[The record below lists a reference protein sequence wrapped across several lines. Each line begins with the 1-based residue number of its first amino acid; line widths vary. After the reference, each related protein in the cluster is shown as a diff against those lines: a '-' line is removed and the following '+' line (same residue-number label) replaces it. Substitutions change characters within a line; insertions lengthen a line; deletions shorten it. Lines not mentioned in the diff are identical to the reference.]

1 MNFYGEECPH
11 CKKMNALLSR
21 LEKEENISVER
32 IEVWNSDKN
41 LKRMKEYDKK
51 LDFYQTLTG
60 WVLKFLEIILKDK
73 TTFLSKNTLRILPFP
88 LIPI

>member
-1 MNFYGEECPH
+1 MSYLLNFYGEECPH

-51 LDFYQTLTG
+51 LCGGVPFFYNTETKQWICG
-60 WVLKFLEIILKDK
+60 EAEYEELKNWALGK
-73 TTFLSKNTLRILPFP
+73 
-88 LIPI
+88 